1 MSQGR
6 AQQSAPDR
14 PPHNCLDGFISA
26 IFTSYR
32 QVATAEPRT
41 RHGQMPKSQWKRR
54 DLWTRGRATLAPTSI
69 PKCKGFCTPRRL
81 ALGGMGAASRASVS
95 APSVP
100 QGGAVKAVSPRLRH
114 SAMLSFF
121 SLLNL
126 QSAAVFV
133 KTDTRQNGEPHP
145 SSGCQ
150 LKIGCDP
157 GNATRNAVRRPW
169 IRRQERVPR
178 RREGAASVQKN
189 RYTCP

>member
-1 MSQGR
+1 MPRPVPLFLRHQCHRGSGE
-6 AQQSAPDR
+6 SGFPSGGISDR
-14 PPHNCLDGFISA
+14 LSLS
-26 IFTSYR
+26 T
-32 QVATAEPRT
+32 
-41 RHGQMPKSQWKRR
+41 
-54 DLWTRGRATLAPTSI
+54 
-69 PKCKGFCTPRRL
+69 
-81 ALGGMGAASRASVS
+81 
-95 APSVP
+95 
-100 QGGAVKAVSPRLRH
+100 RLRH
-114 SAMLSFF
+114 IAMLSFV

-133 KTDTRQNGEPHP
+133 ETDTRQNGEPHP

-178 RREGAASVQKN
+178 RREGAASVQKI